1 MEIQI
6 LHTVYTELYYN
17 ILIRQIFPRLWNCV
31 GKLDVVG
38 SCKVRKLIDINVNG
52 C

>member
-6 LHTVYTELYYN
+6 LNTVYTELYY